1 MFSLKFSF
9 SFKTVVYKNMSKQ
22 VPSEI
27 QASAKSSKFNLPS
40 NKNGEI
46 QMGTAYKPKPLLAH
60 TFAEAFSTHFLG
72 LR

>member
-9 SFKTVVYKNMSKQ
+9 SFKTAVYKNMSKQ

-46 QMGTAYKPKPLLAH
+46 
-60 TFAEAFSTHFLG
+60 
-72 LR
+72 